1 MPNFDSDQRPS
12 AAGLLRDLK
21 DTFAGLANT
30 NWLSGK
36 DSAKQVAASPA
47 PVEDSVKAR
56 KVEEVVVP
64 APAPVILTEDAAPD
78 WLTPPAVEEQ
88 VDEVVLK
95 ESLAD
100 TIAHPPAALTVVG
113 MNLSAPPVVEEPGI
127 PEWLKVPHLF
137 AEDSKQKTIGPFD
150 PWPPIEVATPVASI
164 ISEPESAKIEVDPF
178 ATNKEFNGF
187 METIRQAQ
195 ETLASGN
202 ALAPDQEKQAKIA
215 AAKANSLLPKL
226 PPDVLQS
233 VILMKAVSSNNPK
246 YGRNDFQREML
257 AVVDIIKGGTAKKA

>member
-100 TIAHPPAALTVVG
+100 TIVHPAAAPTVVG
-113 MNLSAPPVVEEPGI
+113 VKSLEVPVVADPAIPDWLQAPPPLQDSE
-127 PEWLKVPHLF
+127 LKTL
-137 AEDSKQKTIGPFD
+137 GPFD
-150 PWPPIEVATPVASI
+150 TLPAETP
-164 ISEPESAKIEVDPF
+164 
-178 ATNKEFNGF
+178 
-187 METIRQAQ
+187 
-195 ETLASGN
+195 
-202 ALAPDQEKQAKIA
+202 LAPVV
-215 AAKANSLLPKL
+215 PK
-226 PPDVLQS
+226 P
-233 VILMKAVSSNNPK
+233 
-246 YGRNDFQREML
+246 
-257 AVVDIIKGGTAKKA
+257 

>member
-100 TIAHPPAALTVVG
+100 TIAHPPAAPTVVG
-113 MNLSAPPVVEEPGI
+113 LKLSESLSVEEPEIPAWLSAPRDSDVPTLVGAPPASVVEVPAVSVAQEPVK
-127 PEWLKVPHLF
+127 EKV
-137 AEDSKQKTIGPFD
+137 
-150 PWPPIEVATPVASI
+150 
-164 ISEPESAKIEVDPF
+164 EVDPF
-178 ATNKEFNGF
+178 AGIKEFNGL